1 MSQRNAC
8 KDFEQDLVL
17 YHYGDCVGADKQRV
31 ESHLDGCDGCRQ
43 FLQELKA
50 FLPAT
55 LAVDEPP
62 PSFWQDYS
70 REMRIKLTAADE
82 KPSWIRSLAAI
93 FRPWPVPAL
102 AAGAII
108 AIGLTM
114 TIGHMRSSTE
124 TSSAPEQY
132 TEMASNADFFRS
144 LDLLDSMDF
153 LESVESQETQK
164 GETGPQNL

>member
-1 MSQRNAC
+1 MSQSNAC

-31 ESHLDGCDGCRQ
+31 ESHIEGCDGCRQ

-62 PSFWQDYS
+62 ASFWQDYS
-70 REMRIKLTAADE
+70 REMRVKLAAADE
-82 KPSWIRSLAAI
+82 KPGWIRSLAAL

-108 AIGLTM
+108 AISLTM
-114 TIGHMRSSTE
+114 TINK
-124 TSSAPEQY
+124 APQAPSDPSY
-132 TEMASNADFFRS
+132 TDMASNADFFKS
-144 LDLLDSMDF
+144 MDLLDSMDL
-153 LESVESQETQK
+153 LESVETQMQDTEK
-164 GETGPQNL
+164 SDATAQNL